1 MFLLIRV
8 CSLMD
13 ILAYYVVQEHLVVRW
28 ADLVDTWVAREV
40 WMLATR
46 EGQGTHRYG
55 AYGTEESQVQLTTR
69 HKSIRQEPPDV
80 SVEVEVP
87 TKIKHSLFNN

>member
-1 MFLLIRV
+1 MKMFILIRV

-46 EGQGTHRYG
+46 DKGHIDMVLMEGKNQR
-55 AYGTEESQVQLTTR
+55 S
-69 HKSIRQEPPDV
+69 S
-80 SVEVEVP
+80 
-87 TKIKHSLFNN
+87 

>member
-1 MFLLIRV
+1 MKMFILIRV

-46 EGQGTHRYG
+46 GTRDTSTWCLWKG
-55 AYGTEESQVQLTTR
+55 R
-69 HKSIRQEPPDV
+69 
-80 SVEVEVP
+80 
-87 TKIKHSLFNN
+87 IKGPADNQT

>member
-1 MFLLIRV
+1 
-8 CSLMD
+8 MD

-46 EGQGTHRYG
+46 DKGHIDMVLMEGKNQR
-55 AYGTEESQVQLTTR
+55 S
-69 HKSIRQEPPDV
+69 S
-80 SVEVEVP
+80 
-87 TKIKHSLFNN
+87 